1 MERGYKKLL
10 VWQKADELTKEI
22 YLATKRFPKNE
33 LYGITSQLR
42 RAAVSVPANIV
53 EGAGRQNKNEF
64 KQFINIALGS
74 LAETEY
80 LLEFCF
86 ELKYLSVEEFNRLES
101 IRKGVGGL
109 LWNLYKSFTL

>member
-22 YLATKRFPKNE
+22 YLATKRFP
-33 LYGITSQLR
+33 
-42 RAAVSVPANIV
+42 
-53 EGAGRQNKNEF
+53 KNEF